1 MTEYLV
7 RTKSSQKTHLY
18 EVPVMYLSFALSDPE
33 TYYTM
38 IEKEVLAVLRGLKKT
53 RWLILGSPYLV
64 IIYTDY
70 TAVKSIIGEHSE
82 ATG

>member
-7 RTKSSQKTHLY
+7 RTKSSQKTYLY

-38 IEKEVLAVLRGLKKT
+38 IEKEVLAVLRGLKEI

-64 IIYTDY
+64 IVYTDH

-82 ATG
+82 AIG